1 MLTRLPGLIDI
12 HVHLRDLGQEHKED
26 FFTGTSAALAGG
38 FTTVID
44 MPNKQEP
51 IFSKTVLD
59 NAIAVAREKVV
70 SDLGFYFGSMGENIE
85 EFALVD
91 SSVMG
96 IKLYMDMTTGGLVIP
111 KERAEAVFQAWPG
124 NTPILTHAEGEMV
137 NSVIEF
143 ATRYNKRVHI
153 VHVSSKEELE
163 QIIAAKERGAPVTCG
178 VCAHHLFLTE
188 NDVPHLGTYGLMKPQ
203 LKKQSDVDFLWKNLH
218 TIDVM
223 ESDHAP
229 HTKEEK
235 ASDTPPFGVP
245 GLETTLPLLLR
256 AEAEGRITREKI
268 ISLAFEQPSRIF
280 GIQQSSDTYIEI
292 DETAE
297 YYIDPS
303 TLKTKCGWTPFTDI
317 KMKGRVERV
326 TLRGATVFE
335 DGEVVASPGS
345 GRILKPMV

>member
-51 IFSKTVLD
+51 IFSKAVLD

-70 SDLGFYFGSMGENIE
+70 CDLGFYFGSMGENLE
-85 EFALVD
+85 EFPQVD

-111 KERAEAVFQAWPG
+111 KEKAEAVFKAWSG
-124 NTPILTHAEGEMV
+124 KTPVLTHAEGEMV
-137 NSVIEF
+137 GVVLDF
-143 ATRYNKRVHI
+143 AKRYNRKTHI
-153 VHVSSKEELE
+153 VHVSSQEELE
-163 QIIAAKERGAPVTCG
+163 QIITAKEAGVPVTCG

-188 NDVPHLGTYGLMKPQ
+188 DDVKHLGSYGLMKPQ
-203 LKKQSDVDFLWKNLH
+203 LKTQRDVDFLWKNIH
-218 TIDVM
+218 AIDVM

-229 HTKEEK
+229 HTRQEKESEN
-235 ASDTPPFGVP
+235 PPFGVP

-268 ISLAFEQPSRIF
+268 LSMTFERPSQLFDIR
-280 GIQQSSDTYIEI
+280 QSSDTYIEL
-292 DETAE
+292 DEDAE
-297 YYIDPS
+297 YFMDTAS
-303 TLKTKCGWTPFTDI
+303 LKTKCGWTPFTDI
-317 KMKGRVERV
+317 KMKGRVQRV

-335 DGEVVASPGS
+335 DGNVIASPGS
-345 GRILKPMV
+345 GHILKPGV